1 MGVCRRVGE
10 GVPRAMVAEE
20 RMFSSGVSSKNQFSL
35 WCKLTKNLRLFSNFF
50 KAGPTLTTGQHSSL
64 MFLYKTLVSSQPSFL
79 LIRKNAP
86 FMFAPKLFSFSEDIT
101 EIKPFIN

>member
-35 WCKLTKNLRLFSNFF
+35 WCKLTKNLR
-50 KAGPTLTTGQHSSL
+50 H
-64 MFLYKTLVSSQPSFL
+64 FLIFL
-79 LIRKNAP
+79 
-86 FMFAPKLFSFSEDIT
+86 KLDPPLQQVNT
-101 EIKPFIN
+101 QA